1 MFILWDK
8 VSWNMTKLKCI
19 FAVSVPAAGASGDFQ
34 QVLDLNSVCVG
45 RLL

>member
-19 FAVSVPAAGASGDFQ
+19 FAVSVPVEIS
-34 QVLDLNSVCVG
+34 SKCYI
-45 RLL
+45 